1 MKVALL
7 TNSKLSI
14 PAINVL
20 AERGLLAVIGI
31 PAGKGSV
38 EELDHITYTAAQYQV
53 PVQSFTAQEMTT
65 PFNDWLNTYK
75 PDVVF
80 VFTFP
85 FKIPS
90 GTLNMPPHG
99 FINFHFGLLPS
110 YRGADAIFWQIKNR
124 ERSGG
129 ISVHKMTERFDRGPL
144 YLVHKVPLLPFETYG
159 SHVLKLSVEAIPVT
173 EKILQGLQSGT
184 LQATAQDESQAA
196 YYHRPQLAD
205 VMIDWHK
212 PAADIIALVNAANP
226 WNKGAVA
233 CINQY
238 PIKIVS
244 VSIAAERAPANLP
257 PGTIVKADQKSGC
270 HVSCGSEELVILDI
284 LYCNDS
290 FITGAQFVQ
299 LGVGP
304 GMQFEKM
311 PEIQVA

>member
-14 PAINVL
+14 PAINIL
-20 AERGLLAVIGI
+20 AERKLLAAVGI
-31 PAGKGSV
+31 PSGKGSA

-53 PVQSFTAQEMTT
+53 PVQSFTARDVASSL
-65 PFNDWLNTYK
+65 NDWLSAYN

-85 FKIPS
+85 FKIPAAA
-90 GTLNMPPHG
+90 LNVPPHG
-99 FINFHFGLLPS
+99 FLNFHFGLLPA

-124 ERSGG
+124 EKSGG
-129 ISVHKMTERFDRGPL
+129 ISVHKMNTRFDQGPL

-159 SHVLKLSVEAIPVT
+159 SHVLKLSVEAIQVA
-173 EKILQGLQSGT
+173 EKILHGLQAGT
-184 LQATAQDESQAA
+184 LEATEQDEAQAA

-212 PAADIIALVNAANP
+212 PAAEIMALVNATNP
-226 WNKGAVA
+226 WNKGAVS

-238 PIKIVS
+238 PVKIIAVS
-244 VSIAAERAPANLP
+244 VAPEIAPANVP
-257 PGTIVKADQKSGC
+257 AGTIVKADQKSGC
-270 HVSCGSEELVILDI
+270 QVICGSGELVTLDI

-299 LGVGP
+299 LGVAP